1 MIEFFYYKEI
11 IVSDLFDEEFADF
24 FYSYLESENYSGAL
38 IVI

>member
-11 IVSDLFDEEFADF
+11 IVLDLFDEEFVDF
-24 FYSYLESENYSGAL
+24 FYSYLESENYLGVL